1 MSLFPK
7 KIVGLDFHDYYAQV
21 VELKGYGKKVS
32 LSAFNRV
39 AIPPHIIKDGEI
51 LNKDD
56 LKKIL
61 SSFFETA
68 NPQPIKAKSVVC
80 SFPSKKVFTH
90 VFKFPVALSE
100 KEIKKAL
107 PFEAETVIPYSI
119 QDIYWDFRVLSKE
132 DASKKHAS
140 QHVLFAGV
148 PRGVADSYVEL
159 LNSLGLVPFAF
170 TIPSEC
176 AEYALSKQL
185 PKDKSALVIDVG
197 SLVTTYSI
205 IKNRGLVK
213 TCMSLEG
220 GRSLIMNLAKTYQVT
235 EAEIIDQKEKNSLD
249 KVFLPVVD
257 SFIRRVLGGGQEFLN
272 LPEVY
277 ETTQKFFPNQKI
289 SFGDPRIGI
298 DIDSD
303 KFLPLDKKEGF
314 IPYSIYFTQAFGLA
328 IKGLN
333 PKKSDGLNLLPD
345 KLRESFASKK
355 LSFIMGLAAALL
367 AVASLTFAVLIVLK
381 HQELSYQRL
390 AVENERQSLQQ
401 LIFGTRY
408 GEIKTAMSDFNT
420 EVRALVSVQNSL
432 FSVPALLDD
441 ISSNIP
447 KGVSI
452 SSLNF
457 DDADLSVEISGVAK
471 NRDVLLETQKNFED
485 AEYVEEVIA
494 PRSNFD
500 DKYDISFFIKLKLKF
515 NELKLYASRD

>member
-1 MSLFPK
+1 M
-7 KIVGLDFHDYYAQV
+7 
-21 VELKGYGKKVS
+21 
-32 LSAFNRV
+32 
-39 AIPPHIIKDGEI
+39 
-51 LNKDD
+51 
-56 LKKIL
+56 
-61 SSFFETA
+61 
-68 NPQPIKAKSVVC
+68 
-80 SFPSKKVFTH
+80 
-90 VFKFPVALSE
+90 
-100 KEIKKAL
+100 
-107 PFEAETVIPYSI
+107 
-119 QDIYWDFRVLSKE
+119 
-132 DASKKHAS
+132 
-140 QHVLFAGV
+140 
-148 PRGVADSYVEL
+148 
-159 LNSLGLVPFAF
+159 
-170 TIPSEC
+170 
-176 AEYALSKQL
+176 
-185 PKDKSALVIDVG
+185 
-197 SLVTTYSI
+197 
-205 IKNRGLVK
+205 
-213 TCMSLEG
+213 
-220 GRSLIMNLAKTYQVT
+220 
-235 EAEIIDQKEKNSLD
+235 
-249 KVFLPVVD
+249 
-257 SFIRRVLGGGQEFLN
+257 N